1 MPARTAAPFGSWSS
15 PVSASMVASA
25 GTTRGTLE
33 ELHLVGD
40 AAYWSQIRPELGG
53 RSSLTRWTASA
64 GAQDLLPGEYSVR
77 TRVHEYGGGALAVGR
92 DFLCFVNFG
101 DQRIYRLDPGR
112 APYPISPPPAQPAS
126 VRYADGELSPDARLL
141 FAVREQHGDGR
152 VVNDL
157 VLLPTDGASPPR
169 SIASGHDFYGSPRLD
184 PSGHLLTWTT
194 WDLPDM
200 PWQSSRLWV
209 AEWLAEGHLGTPRQI
224 AGGPDE
230 SIFQPAWSP
239 DGRLHFV
246 SDRSGWWNLYAQQP
260 GGAITGLWP
269 IAADVGVPQW
279 GLGFSR
285 YAFLP
290 GGHIAC
296 LVTRD
301 GMDELCVLAPATG
314 RVDRLPTG
322 LTCCYPP
329 QLRWDGRSLWVLGGS
344 PELPQSVVRFDLTR
358 RERHVVHSPVETG
371 VGAQDLSRPEH
382 FSFESTGG
390 RTAYA
395 FYYPPRSAQFRG
407 PPHERPPLL
416 VASHG
421 GPTSAAHSFLSLWI
435 QYWTTRG
442 IAVVDVNYGGSSGYG
457 RAFCDLLR
465 GDWGLVDVED
475 CVQAAVTLA
484 NRGQADGDRLLIR
497 GGSAGG
503 FTTLSALAFYR
514 VFAAA
519 ASYYGVADIELLAR
533 ETHKFEAGY
542 MEWLVGP
549 YPQALDLYR
558 ARSPLHHLEH
568 FNTPVI
574 LFQGA
579 EDRVVPPAQ
588 SKALADALEAR
599 RVPHVLIVFPGEG
612 HGFRKAEN
620 IRRSYEAELSF
631 YAQVLG
637 IPLAEALPRIPIRH
651 LRGG

>member
-1 MPARTAAPFGSWSS
+1 
-15 PVSASMVASA
+15 
-25 GTTRGTLE
+25 
-33 ELHLVGD
+33 
-40 AAYWSQIRPELGG
+40 
-53 RSSLTRWTASA
+53 
-64 GAQDLLPGEYSVR
+64 
-77 TRVHEYGGGALAVGR
+77 
-92 DFLCFVNFG
+92 
-101 DQRIYRLDPGR
+101 
-112 APYPISPPPAQPAS
+112 
-126 VRYADGELSPDARLL
+126 
-141 FAVREQHGDGR
+141 
-152 VVNDL
+152 
-157 VLLPTDGASPPR
+157 
-169 SIASGHDFYGSPRLD
+169 
-184 PSGHLLTWTT
+184 
-194 WDLPDM
+194 
-200 PWQSSRLWV
+200 
-209 AEWLAEGHLGTPRQI
+209 
-224 AGGPDE
+224 
-230 SIFQPAWSP
+230 
-239 DGRLHFV
+239 LHFV
-246 SDRSGWWNLYAQQP
+246 SDRSGWWNLYAQQLD
-260 GGAITGLWP
+260 GAITALWP
-269 IAADVGVPQW
+269 ISGDLGVPQW
-279 GLGFSR
+279 GLGFAR

-314 RVDRLPTG
+314 RADRLPTG

-344 PELPQSVVRFDLTR
+344 PQLPQSVVRFDLTR
-358 RERHVVHSPVETG
+358 RERHVVHSPVEADL
-371 VGAQDLSRPEH
+371 GAQALSRPEH
-382 FSFESTGG
+382 FSFMSAGG

-407 PPHERPPLL
+407 PARERPPLL

-421 GPTSAAHSFLSLWI
+421 GPTSAAHSQLALWI

-457 RAFCDLLR
+457 RAYRDLLR
-465 GDWGLVDVED
+465 GQWGMVDVED

-484 NRGQADGDRLLIR
+484 NRGQADGERLLIR

-514 VFAAA
+514 VFSAA

-542 MEWLVGP
+542 MDWLVGP
-549 YPQALDLYR
+549 YPQALDHYR

-568 FNTPVI
+568 FDTPVI

-579 EDRVVPPAQ
+579 EDRVVPPSQ
-588 SKALADALEAR
+588 SQVLADALDVR
-599 RVPHVLIVFPGEG
+599 RVPHALIVFPGEG

-637 IPLAEALPRIPIRH
+637 IPLAEGLRRIPIRH
-651 LRGG
+651 LAGG